1 MPCDTVDCLRTDKTM
16 PRKKYWRMSK
26 ARQTVEDTKRL
37 SSEVGVLKLSDG
49 GLSQPKTPSVSLEM
63 GVMKI
68 SDGGNA
74 QPKKPSVSFEMGVMK
89 ISDGGNAQPKKP
101 SVSFEMG
108 VMNLSDGGNAQ
119 PTKPSVSEIADIVI
133 DTLPETLKIPDTL
146 NEPLNVSLNEHMPH
160 TLTELMPN
168 AVSKTDAE
176 IYLVP
181 DTLINTMPETDVTHN
196 DSYSFAHNDTHHCSP
211 DDSHSIPRSDFHST
225 PLACDKSF
233 AVQFMESSGHDCLKT
248 QIDFDK
254 AFAEAFPNI
263 VVKRQ
268 TCTNELTENK
278 EVAYIE
284 LIESNETS
292 FCDNHFEIFD
302 TDDQVA
308 TQPSFKSL
316 IASDS
321 SNSQTSFDVVFLD
334 NFPDVAAN
342 YQSRDKELS
351 ERERIAFCPV
361 NTSQQNEELKSNVT
375 AQHQLSSHPLEV
387 CSDNDV
393 ACYQAVRSS
402 ELLWNAS
409 DLVFGSFHQN
419 DGRFSEHSRGYQC
432 TCNALCML
440 SYAHCGDV
448 DNSMVLD
455 KVLYEG
461 DALYQAV
468 IRKLKSDGKF
478 SQHLLSLEEIP
489 DDFEVEIGKFT
500 LEKFHIE
507 SGPLIDT
514 QDLGLPTLH
523 EVLQSAFLS
532 VSSGL
537 LTVGAICS
545 AVFKQKGAYAFFDS
559 HCHGHNGLSATDGT
573 SSLITF
579 SSLDDL
585 VRYMYAFYDSMKL
598 DTSMQY
604 DFLPINVKKS
614 ESKQSYKDKMA
625 SHIEAYFNDQ
635 RLRQANKS
643 RSEVRSISNDLS
655 SKAIEKSKKALWAK
669 RKEFKDRSEYF
680 KIYKRKCRQNS
691 AFKGK
696 ERHSKQSARSDPAF
710 RAKESVYQ
718 KESKQTARKDP
729 VFKTKERE
737 SKQSARQNPVIM
749 AKERLYQKESK
760 QSARKDPVFKAKERE
775 SKQSARRNPVFRA
788 KESIYQKESKQAAR
802 QNPVIRAK
810 ECMYQKESK
819 QSARKDPVFKAKERE
834 SKQSARQ
841 DSVFRAK
848 ESMYQKE
855 SKQSARKHPVF
866 KAKER
871 ESKQSARKD
880 PVFKTKERESKQF
893 ARRNPVFRAKE
904 TVYQKESKRK
914 ARVNPYFLECE
925 RIKKQQLRQEKR
937 RFNDDSGIDVPR
949 KRCKHDTDTWPK
961 SHQKDSTI
969 EESIKRFHSDI
980 AIGPLYVCSCC
991 HQTWFR
997 KSVSMLK
1004 NTHISAESKRLHCTD
1019 FTSVGNEE
1027 WICHTCLSALRDGKP
1042 PKLSVANGM
1051 KWPDKPPELNL
1062 HQLEER
1068 LIALRIPF
1076 MQIRELPRGGQYS
1089 LKGNVINV
1097 PVDIQPTINCL
1108 PRPMDENFTV
1118 AIQLKKKLSYKKVDF
1133 KENVRP
1139 LRVLTA
1145 LHWLMNNSELYKKS
1159 GIIVD
1164 DNWFQEV
1171 TESAEDTV
1179 REFLEVSKE
1188 QCKAKDNAENEK
1200 QKQDKTNKNDIE
1212 ASNDYDSDHYSEVD
1226 ANEQVG
1232 NIDTLVDDADI
1243 DNKYDKVFT
1252 FAPGEGQHPLSLY
1265 QDKDAEY
1272 LCFPTIF
1279 CGQTPPSM
1287 DERLVP
1293 VHYSDIVKWELR
1305 SVDRRA
1311 AQSVP
1316 NIFFKHKKL
1325 QMKQISDKVN
1335 LAVRRCKKTGKKITA
1350 AEARDSNYLNKLVNL
1365 DEGYYIF
1372 RQLRNSPAYLE
1383 TRKKDIFAM
1392 IRQLSLPTWFMS
1404 LSAADTRWTDLLK
1417 MLAKLNDGIEYSE
1430 KELEHVTWQE
1440 KTKLVQKDP
1449 VTCSRY
1455 FDHRVQEFLNTVLKS
1470 SCEPI
1475 GKLLDFFY
1483 RVEFQ
1488 QRGSPHIHML
1498 VWIENAPTLETHSE
1512 EEIVQFVDQYLTSNT
1527 DNEKTANLVG
1537 LQSHKHSKTC
1547 RKKGKPIC
1555 RFGFP
1560 LPPLPRTMLLYPLEE
1575 NVDKYKKKNTELLKA
1590 LNEYKDNV
1598 DMTFEEFLE
1607 NIAKMDYE
1615 DYIKCIRSSL
1625 KAPKVFLKRK
1635 TKDMRIN
1642 LFNEG
1647 ILLAWKANLDIQIV
1661 LEPYGCASYIVGYIS
1676 KSQRGMSAQ
1685 LDAAAKEARK
1695 GNLDLKKQ
1703 VRHIGNVFSNCV
1715 EVSAQEAVYLD
1726 LQIPLTKCTRDI
1738 VFINTSV
1745 PEERIFLLK
1754 PKAALDELP
1763 AESTDVES
1771 DNVIQRYS
1779 KRPKQLSKF
1788 CLADYVSKVDIIYPK
1803 GNKVP
1808 EKVNDKNDDDRG
1820 DSSSSNESEDS
1831 LDDDNSQ
1838 GSDLLYKTKNGIKYK
1853 KRKVPRIIR
1862 YVKYNKKKDPENYFR
1877 EQLMLFVPWRNEQ
1890 KDLIGSFDTYEAH
1903 YKSVQTSLIPKR
1915 NEYEHHI
1922 EELELARQMMEDE
1935 QREYDQT
1942 APNAEQENREAEE
1955 EGSKESEQFVYFN
1968 PSRVVE
1974 HRHYDIGIELQSTCS
1989 VPPVETNGIMLPDDE
2004 YLTLLRSLNLRQ
2016 REFFNHIVHW
2026 IKCKDEPVYAFL
2038 TGGAGVGKSVVI
2050 RTLYQTLYRILNLK
2064 DGENPDDKRILL
2076 CAYMGFAAFNISG
2089 QTICSAFHKKM
2100 YQGTY
2105 NHLSADELNTFRIK
2119 YRHLKVVII
2128 DEISMVGNM
2137 TLSFIDTRLQQLTG
2151 SKAAFGGLSVIAV
2164 GDLYQLKPVGD
2175 FLICLDLKE
2184 GASSLARN
2192 LWKELFT
2199 MYELVDIMR
2208 QKDDLAF
2215 AQLLNRLRLNEMTEE
2230 DKQVLQTRVFDRD
2243 TGDYPKDAVHLFA
2256 RNFYVKKHNDNI
2268 LSQLPGEK
2276 FVIPCHDNVVS
2287 ANIPAKECQTLINSL
2302 PDDYSKTGQ
2311 LMKSL
2316 TVVVGMIVVHT
2327 ANVDVED
2334 GLTNGATGVVKQIDF
2349 RMEGTNRP
2357 SIIWVLFDDP
2367 RVGRTTREKY
2377 RKLYNSSIN
2386 TDWTPVFDVQRT
2398 FILNYKTYQRIQ
2410 FPLTPASGKS
2420 VWKAEG
2426 ATVDRVV
2433 VDLSQEKRIVK
2444 IPHIHYVAL
2453 SRVKRLKDL
2462 YILNLNEA
2470 SMALDDDV
2478 NVEMHRLRT
2487 EATLELCYVPLYKT
2501 DPGKIKIAFNNARS
2515 LHKHF
2520 RDVEFEPNVL
2530 AADAIGFAETRLC
2543 RRDENVHYALKRFRL
2558 IRLDDAEKESG
2569 NRPHHGLALYV
2580 KEYFQIQKVVK
2591 MQCKSFE
2598 FLFAGICSI
2607 QRGCV
2612 QVVVL
2617 YKYPRSS
2624 QTDFRKDIHHHLRP
2638 VIDLNVRLVI
2648 LGDFNIQ
2655 IDCVNTDFVK
2665 FMETSF
2671 RCRQQIKQSTTD
2683 SGSILDLIFLNCEAF
2698 CDVVEAYWTDHK
2710 LVYCAIDQ

>member
-1 MPCDTVDCLRTDKTM
+1 M
-16 PRKKYWRMSK
+16 
-26 ARQTVEDTKRL
+26 
-37 SSEVGVLKLSDG
+37 
-49 GLSQPKTPSVSLEM
+49 
-63 GVMKI
+63 
-68 SDGGNA
+68 
-74 QPKKPSVSFEMGVMK
+74 
-89 ISDGGNAQPKKP
+89 
-101 SVSFEMG
+101 
-108 VMNLSDGGNAQ
+108 
-119 PTKPSVSEIADIVI
+119 
-133 DTLPETLKIPDTL
+133 
-146 NEPLNVSLNEHMPH
+146 
-160 TLTELMPN
+160 
-168 AVSKTDAE
+168 
-176 IYLVP
+176 
-181 DTLINTMPETDVTHN
+181 
-196 DSYSFAHNDTHHCSP
+196 
-211 DDSHSIPRSDFHST
+211 
-225 PLACDKSF
+225 
-233 AVQFMESSGHDCLKT
+233 
-248 QIDFDK
+248 
-254 AFAEAFPNI
+254 
-263 VVKRQ
+263 
-268 TCTNELTENK
+268 
-278 EVAYIE
+278 
-284 LIESNETS
+284 
-292 FCDNHFEIFD
+292 
-302 TDDQVA
+302 
-308 TQPSFKSL
+308 
-316 IASDS
+316 
-321 SNSQTSFDVVFLD
+321 
-334 NFPDVAAN
+334 
-342 YQSRDKELS
+342 
-351 ERERIAFCPV
+351 
-361 NTSQQNEELKSNVT
+361 
-375 AQHQLSSHPLEV
+375 
-387 CSDNDV
+387 
-393 ACYQAVRSS
+393 
-402 ELLWNAS
+402 
-409 DLVFGSFHQN
+409 
-419 DGRFSEHSRGYQC
+419 
-432 TCNALCML
+432 
-440 SYAHCGDV
+440 
-448 DNSMVLD
+448 
-455 KVLYEG
+455 
-461 DALYQAV
+461 
-468 IRKLKSDGKF
+468 
-478 SQHLLSLEEIP
+478 
-489 DDFEVEIGKFT
+489 
-500 LEKFHIE
+500 
-507 SGPLIDT
+507 
-514 QDLGLPTLH
+514 
-523 EVLQSAFLS
+523 
-532 VSSGL
+532 
-537 LTVGAICS
+537 
-545 AVFKQKGAYAFFDS
+545 
-559 HCHGHNGLSATDGT
+559 
-573 SSLITF
+573 
-579 SSLDDL
+579 
-585 VRYMYAFYDSMKL
+585 
-598 DTSMQY
+598 
-604 DFLPINVKKS
+604 
-614 ESKQSYKDKMA
+614 
-625 SHIEAYFNDQ
+625 
-635 RLRQANKS
+635 
-643 RSEVRSISNDLS
+643 
-655 SKAIEKSKKALWAK
+655 
-669 RKEFKDRSEYF
+669 
-680 KIYKRKCRQNS
+680 
-691 AFKGK
+691 
-696 ERHSKQSARSDPAF
+696 
-710 RAKESVYQ
+710 
-718 KESKQTARKDP
+718 
-729 VFKTKERE
+729 
-737 SKQSARQNPVIM
+737 
-749 AKERLYQKESK
+749 
-760 QSARKDPVFKAKERE
+760 
-775 SKQSARRNPVFRA
+775 
-788 KESIYQKESKQAAR
+788 
-802 QNPVIRAK
+802 
-810 ECMYQKESK
+810 
-819 QSARKDPVFKAKERE
+819 
-834 SKQSARQ
+834 
-841 DSVFRAK
+841 
-848 ESMYQKE
+848 
-855 SKQSARKHPVF
+855 
-866 KAKER
+866 
-871 ESKQSARKD
+871 
-880 PVFKTKERESKQF
+880 
-893 ARRNPVFRAKE
+893 
-904 TVYQKESKRK
+904 
-914 ARVNPYFLECE
+914 
-925 RIKKQQLRQEKR
+925 
-937 RFNDDSGIDVPR
+937 
-949 KRCKHDTDTWPK
+949 
-961 SHQKDSTI
+961 
-969 EESIKRFHSDI
+969 
-980 AIGPLYVCSCC
+980 
-991 HQTWFR
+991 
-997 KSVSMLK
+997 
-1004 NTHISAESKRLHCTD
+1004 
-1019 FTSVGNEE
+1019 
-1027 WICHTCLSALRDGKP
+1027 
-1042 PKLSVANGM
+1042 
-1051 KWPDKPPELNL
+1051 
-1062 HQLEER
+1062 
-1068 LIALRIPF
+1068 
-1076 MQIRELPRGGQYS
+1076 
-1089 LKGNVINV
+1089 
-1097 PVDIQPTINCL
+1097 
-1108 PRPMDENFTV
+1108 
-1118 AIQLKKKLSYKKVDF
+1118 
-1133 KENVRP
+1133 
-1139 LRVLTA
+1139 
-1145 LHWLMNNSELYKKS
+1145 
-1159 GIIVD
+1159 
-1164 DNWFQEV
+1164 
-1171 TESAEDTV
+1171 
-1179 REFLEVSKE
+1179 SKE
-1188 QCKAKDNAENEK
+1188 QCKDKDNAENEK
-1200 QKQDKTNKNDIE
+1200 QKQDKTNINDIE
-1212 ASNDYDSDHYSEVD
+1212 APNDYDSDHYSEVD

-1279 CGQTPPSM
+1279 CGQTPPSR

-1335 LAVRRCKKTGKKITA
+1335 LAVRRCKKRGKKITA
-1350 AEARDSNYLNKLVNL
+1350 AEARDSNYLDKLVNL

-1383 TRKKDIFAM
+1383 THKKDIFAM

-1430 KELEHVTWQE
+1430 KELEHLTWQE
-1440 KTKLVQKDP
+1440 KTRLVQKDS

-1590 LNEYKDNV
+1590 MNEYKDNV

-1607 NIAKMDYE
+1607 NIAKMDFE

-1647 ILLAWKANLDIQIV
+1647 ILCAWKANLDIQIV

-1738 VFINTSV
+1738 VFVNTSV

-1788 CLADYVSKVDIIYPK
+1788 CLADYVSKVDILYPK
-1803 GNKVP
+1803 GNQVP
-1808 EKVNDKNDDDRG
+1808 EKVNDKNDDDRC

-1831 LDDDNSQ
+1831 LDDDNSRS
-1838 GSDLLYKTKNGIKYK
+1838 SDLLYKTKNGTKYK

-1890 KDLIGSFDTYEAH
+1890 KDLLGSFDTYEAH
-1903 YKSVQTSLIPKR
+1903 YNSVQTSLIPKR

-1974 HRHYDIGIELQSTCS
+1974 HRHYDIGIEPRSTCS
-1989 VPPVETNGIMLPDDE
+1989 VPPVETTGILLPDDE

-2050 RTLYQTLYRILNLK
+2050 RALYQTLYRILNLK

-2100 YQGTY
+2100 YKGTY

-2175 FLICLDLKE
+2175 FLICLDLKV
-2184 GASSLARN
+2184 GASALARN

-2230 DKQVLQTRVFDRD
+2230 DKQMLQTRVFDRD

-2256 RNFYVKKHNDNI
+2256 RNFFVKKHNDNI

-2276 FVIPCHDNVVS
+2276 IVIPCHDNVVS
-2287 ANIPAKECQTLINSL
+2287 ANIPAKECQRLIKSL

-2334 GLTNGATGVVKQIDF
+2334 GLTNGATGVVKKIDF

-2377 RKLYNSSIN
+2377 RKLYNSSIH

-2433 VDLSQEKRIVK
+2433 VDLSQEKGICK

-2462 YILNLNEA
+2462 YILNMNEA

-2478 NVEMHRLRT
+2478 NVEMHKLRT
-2487 EATLELCYVPLYKT
+2487 EAALELCYVPLYKT

-2598 FLFAGICSI
+2598 FIFAGIYSI
-2607 QRGCV
+2607 QRGYV

-2638 VIDLNVRLVI
+2638 VINLNVRLVI

-2655 IDCVNTDFVK
+2655 IDCVNTEFVK

-2683 SGSILDLIFLNCEAF
+2683 SGSILDLIFSNCEAF

-2710 LVYCAIDQ
+2710 LVYCAIDP